1 MKGGTEEM
9 KEEKTKF
16 DRAAQEFG
24 LEDLKDPLD
33 RKVLEQVYLSTIGNT
48 LSAMGRALSGSNE
61 KALLKEQLSYQRALM
76 EQFMVAIR
84 QLNRIEKKLGGIETA
99 AMLREFREM
108 LDDDLISREDYDRKR
123 RQLLGE

>member
-1 MKGGTEEM
+1 M

-24 LEDLKDPLD
+24 LEDLKDPID
-33 RKVLEQVYLSTIGNT
+33 RKVLEQVYLSTIGST
-48 LSAMGRALSGSNE
+48 VSAMGRALSGSNE

-99 AMLREFREM
+99 VMLREFREM
-108 LDDDLISREDYDRKR
+108 LDDELISREDYDRKR

>member
-1 MKGGTEEM
+1 M

-33 RKVLEQVYLSTIGNT
+33 RKVLEQVYLSTIGST
-48 LSAMGRALSGSNE
+48 VSAMGRALGGGSNE
-61 KALLKEQLSYQRALM
+61 KTLLKEQLSYQRALM